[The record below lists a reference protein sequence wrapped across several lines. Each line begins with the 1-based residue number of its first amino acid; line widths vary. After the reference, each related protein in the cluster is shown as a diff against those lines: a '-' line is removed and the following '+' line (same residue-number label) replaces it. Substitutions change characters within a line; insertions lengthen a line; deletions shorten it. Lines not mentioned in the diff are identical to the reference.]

1 MRPGLEINKE
11 TNKNKNNMLMK
22 TKYFIFAASALVAL
36 ASCSSN
42 GFVGDESLL
51 ENNGSGAIAFS
62 SSTPAITRADKTGSA
77 AATDLNNNFVVYGY
91 KTVSSATQAVFDN
104 YQANYVASSAKST
117 TTNSAG
123 WEYVGYKNLPNGV
136 GTNAGVTA
144 FATTTTG
151 DPNNSTA
158 IDQSIKYWD
167 FNASQ
172 YDFFA
177 YSLGAGSS
185 STWAKATAMT
195 QPGYSLEGNAAQ
207 LGACYISNKKTVVPS
222 STSATEV
229 DLEFRS
235 FLTKIQLGFY
245 ETIPGYSV
253 KAVKFYPSAD
263 GASGEAPSLYASGNV
278 LPNGGKYNVTFDAN
292 GKAQVA
298 LETTTP
304 APTKISKVDFDG
316 TLAPYAGADY
326 KEDNTSTVYLG
337 RASNVATKT
346 NEVNVLPNPA
356 NVNAL
361 NVKMDF
367 TLVSRDG
374 TGETIE
380 MTGATAVIPAAY
392 AMWLPN
398 YKYTYLFKISDN
410 TNAKTAAIT
419 GLYPITLDA
428 VITDAVD
435 GSQETIT
442 TVDDPSIT
450 TYAKGTMVTANDEY
464 TTGANIYI
472 VVDYGTT
479 TITPETNGKLFTAT
493 IEAGAV
499 QGITEETVKN
509 ALTNGTESPTGTWT
523 VTDALG
529 KKLVVTKTTGLTSI
543 SSIDASDAPNGVAI
557 DVKGAMFTPASAG
570 NYVFEY
576 FASAKNYT
584 QEEADAY
591 NATLPGAISTENT
604 AYSFTSYNNS
614 EKTVTYGS
622 GKVKFISTSGDWTTV
637 LVTANTPTDANAGNF
652 VGQQFKVNATA
663 ISEGTVY
670 QLYPLEGAALPI
682 WVTVSTSTFTD
693 TDVNAYNAT
702 LAGHKSAGDEKTPAA
717 KHYKVIKVVGE

>member
-42 GFVGDESLL
+42 DFVGDESLL
-51 ENNGSGAIAFS
+51 ENSGSGAIAFS
-62 SSTPAITRADKTGSA
+62 SSTPAITRAEGAA
-77 AATDLNNNFVVYGY
+77 AATALSNNFVVYGY

-123 WEYVGYKNLPNGV
+123 WEYVGYKNLPDGV
-136 GTNAGVTA
+136 TTNVGVTA
-144 FATTTTG
+144 FSALTG
-151 DPNNSTA
+151 SGEANENA

-167 FNASQ
+167 FNASK

-177 YSLGAGSS
+177 YSLGAGST
-185 STWAKATAMT
+185 STWARASKMT
-195 QPGYSLEGNAAQ
+195 NTGYSLEGNAAQ
-207 LGACYISNKKTVVPS
+207 LGACYISNKKNVVPS

-235 FLTKIQLGFY
+235 FNSKIQLGFY

-263 GASGEAPSLYASGNV
+263 GTSGTTPSLYAASAV
-278 LPNGGKYNVTFDAN
+278 VPNGGKYTVTFDAN
-292 GKAQVA
+292 GKAQLA
-298 LETTTP
+298 LAASDP
-304 APTKISKVDFDG
+304 APTTISKVDFDG

-326 KEDNTSTVYLG
+326 MEDNTSNVYLG

-464 TTGANIYI
+464 KTNANIYI
-472 VVDYGTT
+472 VVDDGTT
-479 TITPETNGKLFTAT
+479 TITPETNGKLYTAT
-493 IEAGAV
+493 IEAGAA

-509 ALTNGTESPTGTWT
+509 ALVNGTYDATAGTWT

-557 DVKGAMFTPASAG
+557 DVKGAKFTPTSAG

-584 QEEADAY
+584 QDEANAY
-591 NATLPGAISTENT
+591 NATLTGAITSNDV
-604 AYSFTSYNNS
+604 AYSFNS
-614 EKTVTYGS
+614 YGS
-622 GKVKFISTSGDWTTV
+622 ASTDTPYGNGIVKFVSVDDTYTTV
-637 LVTANTPTDANAGNF
+637 QVMFNNPLDASATGF
-652 VGQQFKVNATA
+652 VGQQFKVKAT
-663 ISEGTVY
+663 SLTPGNFY
-670 QLYPLEGAALPI
+670 QLYSTADVLQPI
-682 WVTVSTSTFTD
+682 YVTVTASTQAEI
-693 TDVNAYNAT
+693 NAFNAT
-702 LAGHKSAGDEKTPAA
+702 LPDAVTTATVKTPAA
-717 KHYKVIKVVGE
+717 NHYKVIKVVAP

>member
-42 GFVGDESLL
+42 DFVGDESLL
-51 ENNGSGAIAFS
+51 ENSGSGAIAFS
-62 SSTPAITRADKTGSA
+62 SSTPAITRADKTGSD
-77 AATDLNNNFVVYGY
+77 AATDLNNNFVVFGY
-91 KTVSSATQAVFDN
+91 KTVSPATQAVFDN

-136 GTNAGVTA
+136 GTNVGVTA
-144 FATTTTG
+144 FSALTG
-151 DPNNSTA
+151 SGQANENA

-167 FNASQ
+167 FNASK

-177 YSLGAGSS
+177 YSLGAGST
-185 STWAKATAMT
+185 STWARATAMT
-195 QPGYSLEGNAAQ
+195 QLGYSLEGNAAQ
-207 LGACYISNKKTVVPS
+207 LGACYISNKKNVVPS

-235 FLTKIQLGFY
+235 FNSKIQLGFY

-263 GASGEAPSLYASGNV
+263 GTSGTTPSLYASGNV

-304 APTKISKVDFDG
+304 APTTISKVDFSE
-316 TLAPYAGADY
+316 TLSPYAGVDY
-326 KEDNTSTVYLG
+326 KEASASYLG
-337 RASNVATKT
+337 RASNGATKT
-346 NEVNVLPNPA
+346 DEINVLPNPA

-380 MTGATAVIPAAY
+380 MKGATAVIPAAY

-450 TYAKGTMVTANDEY
+450 TYAKSTMVTANNEY
-464 TTGANIYI
+464 KSGANIY
-472 VVDYGTT
+472 VVVNDGVALTVGT
-479 TITPETNGKLFTAT
+479 NAKLYTAT
-493 IEAGAV
+493 VEDGAA

-509 ALTNGTESPTGTWT
+509 ALVNGTQDPTGTWT

-529 KKLVVTKTTGLTSI
+529 KKLVVTETTGLTAI
-543 SSIDASDAPNGVAI
+543 TSIDASDAPNGVAI
-557 DVKGAMFTPASAG
+557 DVAGAKFNPANAG
-570 NYVFEY
+570 DYVFEY
-576 FASAKNYT
+576 SASAKNYT
-584 QEEADAY
+584 QAEADAY
-591 NATLPGAISTENT
+591 NATLPGAISTGDV
-604 AYSFTSYNNS
+604 AYSFTSYGAAS
-614 EKTVTYGS
+614 KTPVYGN

-637 LVTANTPTDANAGNF
+637 LVTANTPTDTNAANF
-652 VGQQFKVNATA
+652 VGQEFKVNATT

-670 QLYPLEGAALPI
+670 QLYPLEGDALPI
-682 WVTVSTSTFTD
+682 WVTVGNSTYSSD
-693 TDVNAYNAT
+693 EVNAYNAT
-702 LAGHKSAGDEKTPAA
+702 LAGHKTTSDIKTPA
-717 KHYKVIKVVGE
+717 KHYKVIKVVPAP

>member
-1 MRPGLEINKE
+1 M
-11 TNKNKNNMLMK
+11 
-22 TKYFIFAASALVAL
+22 
-36 ASCSSN
+36 
-42 GFVGDESLL
+42 
-51 ENNGSGAIAFS
+51 
-62 SSTPAITRADKTGSA
+62 
-77 AATDLNNNFVVYGY
+77 
-91 KTVSSATQAVFDN
+91 
-104 YQANYVASSAKST
+104 
-117 TTNSAG
+117 
-123 WEYVGYKNLPNGV
+123 
-136 GTNAGVTA
+136 
-144 FATTTTG
+144 
-151 DPNNSTA
+151 
-158 IDQSIKYWD
+158 
-167 FNASQ
+167 
-172 YDFFA
+172 
-177 YSLGAGSS
+177 
-185 STWAKATAMT
+185 
-195 QPGYSLEGNAAQ
+195 
-207 LGACYISNKKTVVPS
+207 
-222 STSATEV
+222 
-229 DLEFRS
+229 
-235 FLTKIQLGFY
+235 GFY

-263 GASGEAPSLYASGNV
+263 GASGTTPSLYAASAV
-278 LPNGGKYNVTFDAN
+278 LPNGGKYTVTFDAN
-292 GKAQVA
+292 GKAQLA
-298 LETTTP
+298 LAASDP
-304 APTKISKVDFDG
+304 APTTISKVDFDG

-326 KEDNTSTVYLG
+326 KEDNTSNVYLG

-464 TTGANIYI
+464 KTNANIYI
-472 VVDYGTT
+472 VVDDGTT
-479 TITPETNGKLFTAT
+479 TITPETNGKLYTAT
-493 IEAGAV
+493 IEAGAA

-509 ALTNGTESPTGTWT
+509 ALVNGTYDATAGTWT

-557 DVKGAMFTPASAG
+557 DVKGAKFTPTSAG

-584 QEEADAY
+584 QDEANAY
-591 NATLPGAISTENT
+591 NATLTGAITSNDV
-604 AYSFTSYNNS
+604 AYSFNS
-614 EKTVTYGS
+614 YGS
-622 GKVKFISTSGDWTTV
+622 ASTDTPYGNGIVKFVSVDDTYTTV
-637 LVTANTPTDANAGNF
+637 QVMFNNPLDASATGF
-652 VGQQFKVNATA
+652 VGQQFKVKAT
-663 ISEGTVY
+663 SLTPGNFY
-670 QLYPLEGAALPI
+670 QLYSTADVLQPI
-682 WVTVSTSTFTD
+682 YVTVTASTQAEI
-693 TDVNAYNAT
+693 NAFNAT
-702 LAGHKSAGDEKTPAA
+702 LPDAVTTATVKTPAA
-717 KHYKVIKVVGE
+717 NHYKVIKVVAP

>member
-42 GFVGDESLL
+42 DFVGDESLL
-51 ENNGSGAIAFS
+51 ENSGSGAIQFS
-62 SSTPAITRADKTGSA
+62 SSTPTITRASGADA
-77 AATDLNNNFVVYGY
+77 ASDLNNNFVVYGY

-117 TTNSAG
+117 TTNSVG

-136 GTNAGVTA
+136 TTNVGVTA
-144 FATTTTG
+144 FSALTG
-151 DPNNSTA
+151 SGQANENA

-167 FNASQ
+167 FSASK

-177 YSLGAGSS
+177 YSLGAGST

-195 QPGYSLEGNAAQ
+195 QPGYSLEGDAAQ

-235 FLTKIQLGFY
+235 FNSKIQLGFY

-263 GASGEAPSLYASGNV
+263 GASGETPSLYAASAV

-304 APTKISKVDFDG
+304 APTTISKVDFDG

-346 NEVNVLPNPA
+346 NEVKVLPNPS

-464 TTGANIYI
+464 KTNANIYI
-472 VVDYGTT
+472 VVDDGTT
-479 TITPETNGKLFTAT
+479 TITPETNGKLYTAT
-493 IEAGAV
+493 IEAGAA

-509 ALTNGTESPTGTWT
+509 ALVNGTESPTGTWT

-529 KKLVVTKTTGLTSI
+529 KNLVVTKTTGLLSSITSI
-543 SSIDASDAPNGVAI
+543 AASDAPNGVAI
-557 DVKGAMFTPASAG
+557 DVKGAKFTPASAG

-576 FASAKNYT
+576 SASDKYYT

-622 GKVKFISTSGDWTTV
+622 GKVKLISTSGDWTTV

-670 QLYPLEGAALPI
+670 QLYPLEGDPLPI
-682 WVTVSTSTFTD
+682 WVTVSTSSFAD

-702 LAGHKSAGDEKTPAA
+702 LAGHKTTSDVKTPAA
-717 KHYKVIKVVGE
+717 KHYKVIKVAAGS

>member
-42 GFVGDESLL
+42 DFVGDESLL
-51 ENNGSGAIAFS
+51 ENSGSGAISFGFDVP
-62 SSTPAITRADKTGSA
+62 TPTRASGAD
-77 AATDLNNNFVVYGY
+77 AATALGNKFVVFGY
-91 KTVSSATQAVFDN
+91 KTTGATDQTVFDN
-104 YQANYVASSAKST
+104 YEVNYVTNTAKKTES
-117 TTNSAG
+117 NSAG
-123 WEYVGYKNLPNGV
+123 WEYVGYTSK
-136 GTNAGVTA
+136 
-144 FATTTTG
+144 ATTPVT
-151 DPNNSTA
+151 
-158 IDQSIKYWD
+158 QSIKYWD
-167 FNASQ
+167 YNANT

-177 YSLGAGSS
+177 YSLGSG
-185 STWAKATAMT
+185 TATASVMT
-195 QPGYSLEGNAAQ
+195 NSTYTLTGDLTN
-207 LGACYISNKKTVVPS
+207 LGKCYISNKKNVAP

-235 FLTKIQLGFY
+235 FNSKIQLGFY

-253 KAVKFYPSAD
+253 KDVKFYPSAD
-263 GASGEAPSLYASGNV
+263 GTSGTTPSLYASGNV

-304 APTKISKVDFDG
+304 APTTISKVDFSE
-316 TLAPYAGADY
+316 TLSPYAGVDY
-326 KEDNTSTVYLG
+326 KEASASYLG

-346 NEVNVLPNPA
+346 NEVKVLPNPA

-380 MTGATAVIPAAY
+380 MKGATAVIPAAY

-428 VITDAVD
+428 VVTDAVD

-450 TYAKGTMVTANDEY
+450 TYAKSTMVTANNEY
-464 TTGANIYI
+464 KTGANIYI
-472 VVDYGTT
+472 VVDDGTT
-479 TITPETNGKLFTAT
+479 TITPEYNGKLYTAT
-493 IEAGAV
+493 IDAGAA

-509 ALTNGTESPTGTWT
+509 ALVNGTESPTGTWT

-529 KKLVVTKTTGLTSI
+529 KNLVVTKTTGLTAI

-557 DVKGAMFTPASAG
+557 NVDGAKFNPTSAG
-570 NYVFEY
+570 DYVFEY

-591 NATLPGAISTENT
+591 NATLPGAIKTSDK
-604 AYSFTSYNNS
+604 AYSFTSYGATS
-614 EKTVTYGS
+614 GTPIYGY
-622 GKVKFISTSGDWTTV
+622 GKVKKVENDDSWTTV
-637 LVTANTPTDANAGNF
+637 LVTSNIPNDANAASY
-652 VGQQFKVNATA
+652 VGTQFYVHDTTIITDKY
-663 ISEGTVY
+663 Y
-670 QLYPLEGAALPI
+670 QLYTSKSEGSGIAI
-682 WVTVSTSTFTD
+682 YVTVADDTFTEA
-693 TDVNAYNAT
+693 DVNAYNAT
-702 LAGHKSAGDEKTPAA
+702 LAGHKTTSDVKTPAA
-717 KHYKVIKVVGE
+717 NHYKVIKVVAGS

>member
-1 MRPGLEINKE
+1 
-11 TNKNKNNMLMK
+11 MK

-42 GFVGDESLL
+42 DFVGDESLL

-77 AATDLNNNFVVYGY
+77 AATDLNNNFVVFGY
-91 KTVSSATQAVFDN
+91 KTVSLATQAVFDN
-104 YQANYVASSAKST
+104 YQANYVASSANST

-151 DPNNSTA
+151 EPNNSTA

-167 FNASQ
+167 FNASK

-177 YSLGAGSS
+177 YSLGAGST
-185 STWAKATAMT
+185 STWARASKMT
-195 QPGYSLEGNAAQ
+195 NTGYSLEGDAAQ

-235 FLTKIQLGFY
+235 FNSKIQLGFY

-263 GASGEAPSLYASGNV
+263 GASGTTPSLYAASAV
-278 LPNGGKYNVTFDAN
+278 LPNGGKYTVTFDAN
-292 GKAQVA
+292 GKAQLA
-298 LETTTP
+298 LAASDP
-304 APTKISKVDFDG
+304 APTTISKVDFDG

-326 KEDNTSTVYLG
+326 KEDNTSNVYLG

-464 TTGANIYI
+464 KTNANIYI
-472 VVDYGTT
+472 VVDDGTT
-479 TITPETNGKLFTAT
+479 TITPETNGKLYTAT
-493 IEAGAV
+493 IEAGAA

-509 ALTNGTESPTGTWT
+509 ALVNGTYDATAGTWT

-557 DVKGAMFTPASAG
+557 DVKGAKFTPTSAG

-584 QEEADAY
+584 QDEANAY
-591 NATLPGAISTENT
+591 NATLTGAITSNDV
-604 AYSFTSYNNS
+604 AYSFNS
-614 EKTVTYGS
+614 YGS
-622 GKVKFISTSGDWTTV
+622 ASTDTPYGNGIVKFVSVDDTYTTV
-637 LVTANTPTDANAGNF
+637 QVMFNNPLDASATGF
-652 VGQQFKVNATA
+652 VGQQFKVKAT
-663 ISEGTVY
+663 SLTPGNFY
-670 QLYPLEGAALPI
+670 QLYSTADVLQPI
-682 WVTVSTSTFTD
+682 YVTVTASTQAEI
-693 TDVNAYNAT
+693 NAFNAT
-702 LAGHKSAGDEKTPAA
+702 LPDAVTTATVKTPAA
-717 KHYKVIKVVGE
+717 NHYKVIKVVAP

>member
-1 MRPGLEINKE
+1 
-11 TNKNKNNMLMK
+11 MLMK

-42 GFVGDESLL
+42 DFVGDESLL
-51 ENNGSGAIAFS
+51 ENSGSGAIAFS

-77 AATDLNNNFVVYGY
+77 AATDLNSNFVVYGY

-136 GTNAGVTA
+136 TTNVGVTA
-144 FATTTTG
+144 FSALTG
-151 DPNNSTA
+151 SGEANENA

-167 FNASQ
+167 FNASK

-177 YSLGAGSS
+177 YSLGAGST

-195 QPGYSLEGNAAQ
+195 QPGYSLEGDATQ
-207 LGACYISNKKTVVPS
+207 LGACYISNKKNVAP

-235 FLTKIQLGFY
+235 FNSKIQLGFY

-263 GASGEAPSLYASGNV
+263 GASGTTPSLYAASEV
-278 LPNGGKYNVTFDAN
+278 IPNGGKYTVTFDAN
-292 GKAQVA
+292 GKAQLA
-298 LETTTP
+298 LAASDP
-304 APTKISKVDFDG
+304 APTTISKVDFSE
-316 TLAPYAGADY
+316 TLSPYAGVDY
-326 KEDNTSTVYLG
+326 KEASASYLG

-346 NEVNVLPNPA
+346 NEVKVLPNPA

-464 TTGANIYI
+464 KTNANIYI
-472 VVDYGTT
+472 VVDDGT
-479 TITPETNGKLFTAT
+479 TITAGSDAKLYTAT
-493 IEAGAV
+493 IEDGAA

-509 ALTNGTESPTGTWT
+509 ALANGTKSDGTWT
-523 VTDALG
+523 VTDANG
-529 KKLVVTKTTGLTSI
+529 KKLTVTAATGLLSSITSI
-543 SSIDASDAPNGVAI
+543 AADDAPNGVAI
-557 DVKGAMFTPASAG
+557 DVKGAKFTPASAG

-576 FASAKNYT
+576 SAPAKNYT
-584 QEEADAY
+584 QAEADAY
-591 NATLPGAISTENT
+591 NATLPNAIKTSDV
-604 AYSFTSYNNS
+604 AYSFTSYGPDPYP
-614 EKTVTYGS
+614 VYGT
-622 GKVKFISTSGDWTTV
+622 GKVKEVEKAGGWTTV
-637 LVTANTPTDANAGNF
+637 LVTSNNPTAASYVGN
-652 VGQQFKVNATA
+652 QFKVH
-663 ISEGTVY
+663 SETIVADTYYELYNLDGTTTNIFVK
-670 QLYPLEGAALPI
+670 
-682 WVTVSTSTFTD
+682 VSTSNFTD

-702 LAGHKSAGDEKTPAA
+702 LAGHKSAGDEKTPEA
-717 KHYKVIKVVGE
+717 KHYKVIKVVAP

>member
-42 GFVGDESLL
+42 DFVGDESLL
-51 ENNGSGAIAFS
+51 ENSGSGAIAFS

-77 AATDLNNNFVVYGY
+77 AATDLNNNFVVFGY

-104 YQANYVASSAKST
+104 YQANYVASSAQST
-117 TTNSAG
+117 TTNSVG

-136 GTNAGVTA
+136 GTNVGVTA
-144 FATTTTG
+144 FSALTG
-151 DPNNSTA
+151 SGEANENA

-167 FNASQ
+167 FSASK

-195 QPGYSLEGNAAQ
+195 QPGYSLEGDAAQ

-235 FLTKIQLGFY
+235 FNSKIQLGFY

-263 GASGEAPSLYASGNV
+263 GASGETPSLYAASAV

-292 GKAQVA
+292 GKAQVE

-304 APTKISKVDFDG
+304 APTTISKVDFS
-316 TLAPYAGADY
+316 TLTDYAGAEY

-337 RASNVATKT
+337 RASNGATKT
-346 NEVNVLPNPA
+346 GEVKVLPNPA

-464 TTGANIYI
+464 KTGANIYI
-472 VVDYGTT
+472 VVDDGTT
-479 TITPETNGKLFTAT
+479 TITPEANATLYTAT
-493 IEAGAV
+493 IQEGAA

-509 ALTNGTESPTGTWT
+509 ALVNGTQSPTGTWT

-529 KKLVVTKTTGLTSI
+529 KNLVVTKTTGLISI

-557 DVKGAMFTPASAG
+557 NVAGARFTPASAG

-584 QEEADAY
+584 QDEANAY
-591 NATLPGAISTENT
+591 NATLPGAIKTSDK
-604 AYSFTSYNNS
+604 AYSFTSYGPNPYP
-614 EKTVTYGS
+614 EYGS
-622 GKVKFISTSGDWTTV
+622 GKVKEVGKEGGWTTV
-637 LVTANTPTDANAGNF
+637 LVTSNIPNDANAASY
-652 VGQQFKVNATA
+652 VGTQFYVHDTTITPNTY
-663 ISEGTVY
+663 Y
-670 QLYPLEGAALPI
+670 QLYTSKSEGSGIAI
-682 WVTVSTSTFTD
+682 YVTVADDTFTEA
-693 TDVNAYNAT
+693 DVNAYNAT
-702 LAGHKSAGDEKTPAA
+702 LSGAVTTATVKTPAA
-717 KHYKVIKVVGE
+717 NHYKVIKVIAP

>member
-42 GFVGDESLL
+42 DFVGDESLL
-51 ENNGSGAIAFS
+51 ENSGSGAIAFS

-77 AATDLNNNFVVYGY
+77 AATDLNSNFVVYGY

-123 WEYVGYKNLPNGV
+123 WEYVGYKNLPDGV
-136 GTNAGVTA
+136 TTNVGVTA
-144 FATTTTG
+144 FSALTG
-151 DPNNSTA
+151 SGEANENA

-177 YSLGAGSS
+177 YSLGAGST
-185 STWAKATAMT
+185 STWARASKMT
-195 QPGYSLEGNAAQ
+195 NTGYSLEGDAAQ

-235 FLTKIQLGFY
+235 FNSKIQLGFY

-253 KAVKFYPSAD
+253 KDVKFYPSAD
-263 GASGEAPSLYASGNV
+263 GTSGTTPSLYAASAV
-278 LPNGGKYNVTFDAN
+278 VPNGGKYTVTFDAN
-292 GKAQVA
+292 GKAQLA
-298 LETTTP
+298 LAASDPEP
-304 APTKISKVDFDG
+304 AKISKVDFSG
-316 TLAPYAGADY
+316 TLSPYAGADY
-326 KEDNTSTVYLG
+326 KEDNTSAVYLG
-337 RASNVATKT
+337 RTSNGATKT
-346 NEVNVLPNPA
+346 GEVNVLPNPA

-374 TGETIE
+374 TRETIE
-380 MTGATAVIPAAY
+380 MKGATAVIPAAY

-450 TYAKGTMVTANDEY
+450 TYAKGTMVTANNEY
-464 TTGANIYI
+464 KTNANIYI
-472 VVDYGTT
+472 VVDDGTT
-479 TITPETNGKLFTAT
+479 TITPETGGKLYTAT
-493 IEAGAV
+493 IEAGAA

-509 ALTNGTESPTGTWT
+509 ALVYGAESPTGTWT

-557 DVKGAMFTPASAG
+557 DVKGAKFTPASAG

-576 FASAKNYT
+576 SASAKNYT
-584 QEEADAY
+584 QAEADAY
-591 NATLPGAISTENT
+591 NATLTGAISTADK
-604 AYSFTSYNNS
+604 AYSFTSYGPAPDHT
-614 EKTVTYGS
+614 EYGT
-622 GKVKFISTSGDWTTV
+622 GKVKEVEKAGGWTTV
-637 LVTANTPTDANAGNF
+637 LVTSNNPTAASYVGN
-652 VGQQFKVNATA
+652 QFKVN
-663 ISEGTVY
+663 SETIVADTYYELYNLDGTTTNIFVKV
-670 QLYPLEGAALPI
+670 ADDN
-682 WVTVSTSTFTD
+682 FTEAE
-693 TDVNAYNAT
+693 VNAYNAT
-702 LAGHKSAGDEKTPAA
+702 LSDAVTTSDVKTPAA
-717 KHYKVIKVVGE
+717 NHYKVIKVVSE

>member
-42 GFVGDESLL
+42 DFVGDESLL

-77 AATDLNNNFVVYGY
+77 AATDLNNNFVVFGY

-136 GTNAGVTA
+136 GTDAGVTA

-167 FNASQ
+167 FSASK

-177 YSLGAGSS
+177 YSLGAGST
-185 STWAKATAMT
+185 STWARASKMT
-195 QPGYSLEGNAAQ
+195 NTGYSLEGDATQ

-222 STSATEV
+222 TSATEV

-235 FLTKIQLGFY
+235 FNSKIQLGFY

-253 KAVKFYPSAD
+253 KDVKFYPSAD
-263 GASGEAPSLYASGNV
+263 GTSGTTPSLYAASAV
-278 LPNGGKYNVTFDAN
+278 VPNGGKYTVTFDAN
-292 GKAQVA
+292 GKAQLA
-298 LETTTP
+298 LAASDP
-304 APTKISKVDFDG
+304 APTTISKVDFS
-316 TLAPYAGADY
+316 TLTDYAGAEY
-326 KEDNTSTVYLG
+326 KEDNTSTVYLR

-346 NEVNVLPNPA
+346 NEVKVLPNPA

-450 TYAKGTMVTANDEY
+450 TYAKGTMVTANNEY
-464 TTGANIYI
+464 KTGANIYI
-472 VVDYGTT
+472 VVDDGTT
-479 TITPETNGKLFTAT
+479 TITPENNATLYTAT
-493 IEAGAV
+493 IEEGAA

-509 ALTNGTESPTGTWT
+509 ALVNGTESPTGTWT

-529 KKLVVTKTTGLTSI
+529 KKLEVTKTTGLTAI
-543 SSIDASDAPNGVAI
+543 TSIDASDAPNGVAI
-557 DVKGAMFTPASAG
+557 DVKGAKFTPASAG
-570 NYVFEY
+570 DYVFEY
-576 FASAKNYT
+576 SASAKNYT
-584 QEEADAY
+584 QDEANAY
-591 NATLPGAISTENT
+591 NATLTGAISTENT

-614 EKTVTYGS
+614 EKTVTYGT

-637 LVTANTPTDANAGNF
+637 LVTANTPTDINAANF
-652 VGQQFKVNATA
+652 IGQQFKVNATT
-663 ISEGTVY
+663 IEDNTVY
-670 QLYPLEGAALPI
+670 QLYPLTGDPLPI
-682 WVTVSTSTFTD
+682 YVTVSTSSFTSD
-693 TDVNAYNAT
+693 DVNAYNAT
-702 LAGHKSAGDEKTPAA
+702 LAGHKTTSDVKTPAA
-717 KHYKVIKVVGE
+717 NHYKVIKVVAP

>member
-42 GFVGDESLL
+42 DFVGDESLL
-51 ENNGSGAIAFS
+51 ENSGSGAIAFS
-62 SSTPAITRADKTGSA
+62 SSTPAITRAEGAA
-77 AATDLNNNFVVYGY
+77 AATLLNNNFVVFGY
-91 KTVSSATQAVFDN
+91 KTVSAATQTVFDN
-104 YQANYVASSAKST
+104 YQVNYVTST
-117 TTNSAG
+117 AHTTESNSAG

-136 GTNAGVTA
+136 TTNVGVTA
-144 FATTTTG
+144 FSALTG
-151 DPNNSTA
+151 SEQANENA

-167 FNASQ
+167 FSASK

-177 YSLGAGSS
+177 YSLGAGNSS
-185 STWAKATAMT
+185 SWAKATAMSNST
-195 QPGYSLEGNAAQ
+195 YSLEGTAAQ
-207 LGACYISNKKTVVPS
+207 LGTCYISNKKTITPS
-222 STSATEV
+222 TTSATEV

-235 FLTKIQLGFY
+235 FLTKVQLGFY

-253 KAVKFYPSAD
+253 KEVKFYPSS
-263 GASGEAPSLYASGNV
+263 SGSSTTTPSLYATDNV
-278 LPNGGKYNVTFDAN
+278 LPNGGKYTVTFDASGN
-292 GKAQVA
+292 AQLA
-298 LETTTP
+298 LAASDP
-304 APTKISKVDFDG
+304 APTTISKVDFSE
-316 TLAPYAGADY
+316 TLSPYAGVDY
-326 KEDNTSTVYLG
+326 REASASYLG

-380 MTGATAVIPAAY
+380 MKGATAVIPAAY

-464 TTGANIYI
+464 KTGANIYI
-472 VVDYGTT
+472 VVDDGT
-479 TITPETNGKLFTAT
+479 TITAGSDAKLYTAT
-493 IEAGAV
+493 IEDGAA

-509 ALTNGTESPTGTWT
+509 ALVYGAESPTGTWT
-523 VTDALG
+523 VTDANG
-529 KKLVVTKTTGLTSI
+529 KKLTVTAATGLLSSITSI
-543 SSIDASDAPNGVAI
+543 AADDAPNGVAI
-557 DVKGAMFTPASAG
+557 NVDGAKFTPTSAG
-570 NYVFEY
+570 YYVFEY
-576 FASAKNYT
+576 SAPAKNYT
-584 QEEADAY
+584 QAEADAY
-591 NATLPGAISTENT
+591 NATLPNAIKTSDV
-604 AYSFTSYNNS
+604 AYSFTSYGPAPDHT
-614 EKTVTYGS
+614 EYGT
-622 GKVKFISTSGDWTTV
+622 GKVKEVGKEGGYTTV
-637 LVTANTPTDANAGNF
+637 LVTSNNPTAASY
-652 VGQQFKVNATA
+652 VGKQFKVH
-663 ISEGTVY
+663 SETIDAETYYELFNLDGTTTNIYVK
-670 QLYPLEGAALPI
+670 
-682 WVTVSTSTFTD
+682 VSTSNFTD

-702 LAGHKSAGDEKTPAA
+702 LSDAVTTATVKTPEA
-717 KHYKVIKVVGE
+717 KHYKVIKVAAGS